1 MCPKISQGPWNDYRG
16 DKTRTN
22 VGLTC
27 DVCGLTSHVRL
38 CVQWMCVWE
47 MGPGHSSKQL
57 TPWNS
62 SLTTD
67 SKHCCLHNVQF
78 AYLDREWQWYVDVR
92 DVCGDTQWRQ
102 LMSDSLCPGM
112 PTFNICLRFFS
123 TGNNTRGFCLALS
136 PSRKTTGLTSG
147 DAPSCACAW
156 PPLFC
161 RNITGAGWAVP
172 FIAASGRK
180 SRSGRKR
187 RREGEKKRK
196 SRRGA

>member
-1 MCPKISQGPWNDYRG
+1 MCPKNSQGPGNEYCG

-22 VGLTC
+22 VRLMC
-27 DVCGLTSHVRL
+27 DVCGLTSHVHL
-38 CVQWMCVWE
+38 CVQWMCLWE
-47 MGPGHSSKQL
+47 MGPGHRSKQL

-62 SLTTD
+62 TLTTD

-102 LMSDSLCPGM
+102 PNVGFVMLRDADFQYLSL
-112 PTFNICLRFFS
+112 IFS

-180 SRSGRKR
+180 NRSERKR
-187 RREGEKKRK
+187 RREGEKKK